1 MAKYIGFINN
11 FISKVALSDSEKTIL
26 GSSDT
31 VWKLATDADIQ
42 KVVSSEYEIT
52 LVNNNINFKS
62 LATLYQG
69 QTGLDVDP
77 NSPTYGQQVPYLIDP
92 SQQILSLTKDNFK
105 SRVENIIKDIEK
117 IISLSVNNNEIITK
131 WKAYLVNLKSINY
144 DNLNY
149 PLTGNSLPLIL
160 INNNIVDNNFT
171 LYNI

>member
-11 FISKVALSDSEKTIL
+11 YISKVAFSDAEKTIL
-26 GSSDT
+26 NSNDT
-31 VWKLATDADIQ
+31 VWKSATDADIQ

-62 LATLYQG
+62 LATVYQG

-92 SQQILSLTKDNFK
+92 SKQTLSLTKDNFK

-117 IISLSVNNNEIITK
+117 IISLSVDNNVIISK
-131 WKAYLVNLKSINY
+131 WKNYVANLKSINY
-144 DNLNY
+144 DIYTY
-149 PLTGNSLPLIL
+149 PLVGSSLPLIL